1 METTKLEVDACP
13 LCNNPCYDDF
23 VTFDVHRVAKKVD
36 ALVASWSKFEQ
47 RRLVIPVCPECAR
60 RIRRDNLIVLL
71 SCIVPFVI
79 AIPLAIVY
87 SSGLELIGILS
98 VALVAPGIFAFMAYY
113 LVRAFFMGKNRFLH
127 KRPLQDWFDHGWRLG
142 KEPKEGEEYDSR
154 YRASIVYPQID
165 SKASPRAESGMWATY
180 ACIFKLAY
188 SKGNGEWVDGRASGS
203 EYRKFMLANL
213 LVCVGIGVVLFVV
226 MAIGAVLGG
235 DDDVLAGIGGVG
247 AIGFF
252 AYCIA
257 GLKPFLMESVRRVH
271 DVNMSGWLLLP
282 VFVLAP
288 WSLPLLLLLMFLKG
302 TPGENR
308 YGANPMEY

>member
-23 VTFDVHRVAKKVD
+23 VTFDVHRVTKKVD
-36 ALVASWSKFEQ
+36 VLVASWSKFEQ

-60 RIRRDNLIVLL
+60 RIRRDNLIALL

-165 SKASPRAESGMWATY
+165 SKASSRAEGGMWATY

-188 SKGNGEWVDGRASGS
+188 SKGNDVWLEGRASES

-213 LVCVGIGVVLFVV
+213 LVYVGILVT
-226 MAIGAVLGG
+226 MAIAALVSGGNYDAVAAVVGFGALGF
-235 DDDVLAGIGGVG
+235 I
-247 AIGFF
+247 
-252 AYCIA
+252 AYCVA
-257 GLKPFLMESVRRVH
+257 ELKPFLMESVRRVH
-271 DVNMSGWLLLP
+271 DVNLSGWLILL
-282 VFVLAP
+282 VFVLGP
-288 WSLPLLLLLMFLKG
+288 LSLPLLLLLMFLKG

-308 YGANPMEY
+308 YGANPMGC